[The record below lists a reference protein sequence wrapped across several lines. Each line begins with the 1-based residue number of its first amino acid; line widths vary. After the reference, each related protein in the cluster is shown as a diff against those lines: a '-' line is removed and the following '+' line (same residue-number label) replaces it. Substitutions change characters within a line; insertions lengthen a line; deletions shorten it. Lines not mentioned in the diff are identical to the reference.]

1 MINHEDFATA
11 VQQWEVGETSW
22 RFCDERYDHA
32 ELCECMQGFY
42 SNHCSSMLKVS
53 KTYFTDVNLVPLRN
67 LYLLVS
73 QAGYKP
79 VFIP

>member
-1 MINHEDFATA
+1 
-11 VQQWEVGETSW
+11 
-22 RFCDERYDHA
+22 
-32 ELCECMQGFY
+32 MQGFY